1 MTGLKWFKIQEAGYD
16 PATKEW
22 AVDKLIKQDGKWT
35 LTIPECIQPGEY
47 LMRHE
52 LIGKFCYLFSRKQV
66 A

>member
-1 MTGLKWFKIQEAGYD
+1 MTGLKWFQVQEAGYD
-16 PATKEW
+16 PAKKEW